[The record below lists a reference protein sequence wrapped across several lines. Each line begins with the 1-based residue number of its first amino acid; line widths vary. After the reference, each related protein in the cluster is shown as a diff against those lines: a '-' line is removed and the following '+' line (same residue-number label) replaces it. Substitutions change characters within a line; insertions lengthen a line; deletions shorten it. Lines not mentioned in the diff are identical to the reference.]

1 MKIKELLLEWQQRL
15 MLNDWV
21 IKVYDNCQT
30 YELTLRDVAGECE
43 WEESKKS
50 AVIRIITEKEYGDR
64 IIPFDKEKILVHE
77 LLHIKFSFI
86 QNSGNELQDR
96 FVHQLINDMAV
107 SLVAAKRKE
116 VNV

>member
-21 IKVYDNCQT
+21 IKVYDNCPT

-43 WEESKKS
+43 WEESAKS

-86 QNSGNELQDR
+86 ENSGNELQDR
-96 FVHQLINDMAV
+96 FVHQLINDLAV